1 MRHLWYHVN
10 MSEFHQEQR
19 PPRAVFTALVV
30 VMFFLTLSAA
40 DSVGF
45 VPYYVDGTPPRVVA
59 DVPKEVAL
67 SELPMLGEQSVAGS
81 VQLAEKPVVPTY
93 LPDHISIPAINLE
106 LPVYNPQTKD
116 DAQRVKNIG
125 LTLKLI
131 VDNFPAMQIIATG
144 SSSFDLSNEITEPL
158 TGRKF
163 EFFLYPLSL
172 SELFGSVC
180 SLNSCK
186 FLRPSR
192 SGSESS
198 PQIATSPQVSFLK
211 YCFCQIEVV
220 ETPTTEFWSSSCS
233 SGVCSICTGS
243 SFGAS

>member
-1 MRHLWYHVN
+1 

-116 DAQRVKNIG
+116 DAQLDEVLLKGPARYVDSATLGRQGNMLIFAHSSHLPVVHNQMFKAFNGLPDLKKGDTITVSG
-125 LTLKLI
+125 EGHAYLYTVTSVRKTDASEAIIDLSADQGTRLTLSTC
-131 VDNFPAMQIIATG
+131 DNFGAKT
-144 SSSFDLSNEITEPL
+144 
-158 TGRKF
+158 
-163 EFFLYPLSL
+163 
-172 SELFGSVC
+172 
-180 SLNSCK
+180 
-186 FLRPSR
+186 SR
-192 SGSESS
+192 W
-198 PQIATSPQVSFLK
+198 
-211 YCFCQIEVV
+211 VV
-220 ETPTTEFWSSSCS
+220 EAALVGE
-233 SGVCSICTGS
+233 I
-243 SFGAS
+243 